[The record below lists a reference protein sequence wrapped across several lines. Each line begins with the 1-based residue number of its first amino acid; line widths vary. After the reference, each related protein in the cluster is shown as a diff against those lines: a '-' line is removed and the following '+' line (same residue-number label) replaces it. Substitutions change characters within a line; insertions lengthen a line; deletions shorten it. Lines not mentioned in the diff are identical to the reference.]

1 MKKEKGLLIVVS
13 APSGCG
19 KGTILGEIL
28 KDDRFYYSVSA
39 TTREPREGEVDG
51 VNYRFMTVEQFE
63 AYIEE
68 DAFLEH
74 AIYNKNHYGTL
85 RAPIVENRAAG
96 KHVILEIEVKGA
108 AQIRALCPDAVLV
121 FITPPSIEVLRERL
135 INRGTEEL
143 KVIEERVAIAEEEM
157 KHAGEYDYVII
168 NDKLE
173 EAIAD
178 FKSIIRAEE
187 CRIKK

>member
-39 TTREPREGEVDG
+39 TTRQPREGEVDG
-51 VNYRFMTVEQFE
+51 VNYRFMTEEQFE

-74 AIYNKNHYGTL
+74 AIYNKNRYGTL

-108 AQIRALCPDAVLV
+108 AQIRSLCPDAVFV
-121 FITPPSIEVLRERL
+121 FIVPPSIEVLRERL
-135 INRGTEEL
+135 TGRGTEKPE
-143 KVIEERVAIAEEEM
+143 VIAERVMIAEEEM
-157 KHAGEYDYVII
+157 THANEYDYVIV
-168 NDKLE
+168 NDKLD

-187 CRIKK
+187 CRTKK

>member
-28 KDDRFYYSVSA
+28 RDDRFYYSVSA
-39 TTREPREGEVDG
+39 TTRQPREGEVDG

-85 RAPIVENRAAG
+85 RAPIVENRAAR

-157 KHAGEYDYVII
+157 KHAGEYDYVIV
-168 NDKLE
+168 NDKLD

-187 CRIKK
+187 CRTKE

>member
-39 TTREPREGEVDG
+39 TTRQPREGEVDG
-51 VNYRFMTVEQFE
+51 VNYRFMTAEQFE

-108 AQIRALCPDAVLV
+108 AQIRALCPDAMFI

-135 INRGTEEL
+135 INRGTEKPE
-143 KVIEERVAIAEEEM
+143 VIEERVAIAEEEM

-187 CRIKK
+187 CRTKE

>member
-39 TTREPREGEVDG
+39 TTRQPREGEVDG

-63 AYIEE
+63 AHIEE
-68 DAFLEH
+68 EAFLEH
-74 AIYNKNHYGTL
+74 AVYCENHYGTL

-108 AQIRALCPDAVLV
+108 AQIRALCPDAV
-121 FITPPSIEVLRERL
+121 FIFIAPPSIEVLRERL
-135 INRGTEEL
+135 TGRGTEEAD
-143 KVIEERVAIAEEEM
+143 VIAKRVAEAEKEM
-157 KHAGEYDYVII
+157 ECINAYDYVVV
-168 NDKLE
+168 NDKLD

-178 FKSIIRAEE
+178 FRSIIRAEE
-187 CRIKK
+187 CRTKK